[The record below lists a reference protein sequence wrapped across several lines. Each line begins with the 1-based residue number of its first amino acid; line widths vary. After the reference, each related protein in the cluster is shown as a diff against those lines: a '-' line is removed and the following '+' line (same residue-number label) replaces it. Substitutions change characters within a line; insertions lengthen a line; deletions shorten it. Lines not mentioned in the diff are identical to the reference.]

1 MNRGIKPNKGK
12 IKKGEGVLVE
22 RKPKVRSVCLV
33 CNGAGKV
40 NDAKTRK
47 SRDCAVCRG
56 AGIVMLER

>member
-1 MNRGIKPNKGK
+1 
-12 IKKGEGVLVE
+12 
-22 RKPKVRSVCLV
+22 V